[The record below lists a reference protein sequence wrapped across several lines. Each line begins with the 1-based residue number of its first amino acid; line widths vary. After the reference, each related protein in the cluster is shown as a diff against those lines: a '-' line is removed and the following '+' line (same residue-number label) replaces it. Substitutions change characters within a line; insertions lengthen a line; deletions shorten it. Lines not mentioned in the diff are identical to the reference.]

1 MVSTILIQP
10 DGVEGGL
17 MRFLKY
23 GLMGMFLILT
33 LPVNAVE
40 RTGVLAPADVK
51 KVQDAVMQMLISGN
65 KINQAHLVLKPGLP
79 KLMMVSCADS
89 RVEPEVIFH
98 MKPGEI
104 YTVRAFGNIVDKSIL
119 GSLEYGADKLQCR
132 VLVVLGHTHC
142 SALQEAISEHD
153 NPTSVWR
160 SLNLQDLNTR
170 LQPAVESVTDKT
182 LSDDDRL
189 DAVVRANVLNTMR
202 TIREASPDLWQLEQD
217 DMLKIVGGVYNLKTG
232 KVEWLKE

>member
-1 MVSTILIQP
+1 
-10 DGVEGGL
+10 
-17 MRFLKY
+17 
-23 GLMGMFLILT
+23 MGMFLILT

-170 LQPAVESVTDKT
+170 LQPAVEAVTDKT
-182 LSDDDRL
+182 LSDNDRL

-202 TIREASPDLWQLEQD
+202 TIREESPELWQLEQD

>member
-1 MVSTILIQP
+1 MKL
-10 DGVEGGL
+10 
-17 MRFLKY
+17 LKY

-132 VLVVLGHTHC
+132 VLVVLGHSHC

-153 NPTSVWR
+153 NPTAVWR

-202 TIREASPDLWQLEQD
+202 TIREESPELWQLEQD

>member
-1 MVSTILIQP
+1 MNFFKLSVVLA
-10 DGVEGGL
+10 
-17 MRFLKY
+17 FLV
-23 GLMGMFLILT
+23 LA
-33 LPVNAVE
+33 LPAGAVE

-51 KVQDAVMQMLISGN
+51 KEQDAVMQMLISGN
-65 KINQAHLVLKPGLP
+65 KTHQAHVVLRPGLP

-119 GSLEYGADKLQCR
+119 GSLEYGADKLQCH

-142 SALQEAISEHD
+142 SALKEAISEHD

-160 SLNLQDLNTR
+160 SLNLQDLNER
-170 LQPAVESVTDKT
+170 LQPAVESVTDKS
-182 LSDDDRL
+182 LSNDDRW

-202 TIREASPDLWQLEQD
+202 TIREQSPELWQLEQD
-217 DMLKIVGGVYNLKTG
+217 DMLKIVGGIYHLDTG

>member
-1 MVSTILIQP
+1 M
-10 DGVEGGL
+10 GGL

-23 GLMGMFLILT
+23 GLIGMLLILT

-40 RTGVLAPADVK
+40 RTGILAPADVK
-51 KVQDAVMQMLISGN
+51 KEQDEVMQMLISGN
-65 KINQAHLVLKPGLP
+65 KINQAHIVLKPGLP

-160 SLNLQDLNTR
+160 SLNLQDLNDR
-170 LQPAVESVTDKT
+170 LQPAVESVTDKS
-182 LSDDDRL
+182 LSDNDRL

-202 TIREASPDLWQLEQD
+202 TIREESPDLWQLEQD
-217 DMLKIVGGVYNLKTG
+217 DMLKIVGGIYHLNTG

>member
-1 MVSTILIQP
+1 
-10 DGVEGGL
+10 

-23 GLMGMFLILT
+23 GLIGMFLILT

-40 RTGVLAPADVK
+40 RTGILAPADVK

-142 SALQEAISEHD
+142 SALQEAIKEHD
-153 NPTSVWR
+153 DPTSVWR
-160 SLNLQDLNTR
+160 SLNLQDLNER

-182 LSDDDRL
+182 LSADDRL

-202 TIREASPDLWQLEQD
+202 TIREESPELWQLEQD
-217 DMLKIVGGVYNLKTG
+217 DMLKIVGGIYNLKTG

>member
-1 MVSTILIQP
+1 
-10 DGVEGGL
+10 

-98 MKPGEI
+98 MKTGEI

-142 SALQEAISEHD
+142 SALQEAINEHD

-170 LQPAVESVTDKT
+170 LQPAVEAVTDKT
-182 LSDDDRL
+182 LSDDDRW
-189 DAVVRANVLNTMR
+189 DAVVRANVFNTMR
-202 TIREASPDLWQLEQD
+202 TIREESPELWQLEQD
-217 DMLKIVGGVYNLKTG
+217 DMLKIVGGIYNLKTG